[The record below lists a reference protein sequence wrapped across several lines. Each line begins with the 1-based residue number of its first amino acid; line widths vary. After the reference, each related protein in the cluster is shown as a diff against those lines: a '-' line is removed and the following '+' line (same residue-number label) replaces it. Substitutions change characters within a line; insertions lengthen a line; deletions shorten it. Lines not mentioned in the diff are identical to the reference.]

1 MDEKVTKPTIETV
14 LERMNAMEQR
24 LGDRIGALDV
34 SVSER
39 IGAFDVSVSERII
52 ASEQRVGERIDAL
65 EERLDRRLDR
75 MENLITINRSEFLE
89 LRMDY
94 RDVRAQL
101 KEHIPAL
108 R

>member
-24 LGDRIGALDV
+24 LG
-34 SVSER
+34 ER
-39 IGAFDVSVSERII
+39 IS

-101 KEHIPAL
+101 KEHIPTL

>member
-1 MDEKVTKPTIETV
+1 MDENVTKPTIEMV

-24 LGDRIGALDV
+24 LRDRI
-34 SVSER
+34 S
-39 IGAFDVSVSERII
+39 
-52 ASEQRVGERIDAL
+52 ASEQHVGERIDAL
-65 EERLDRRLDR
+65 EERLDTRLDR

-101 KEHIPAL
+101 KEHIPTL

>member
-39 IGAFDVSVSERII
+39 II

-65 EERLDRRLDR
+65 GERLDTRLDR

-101 KEHIPAL
+101 KEHIPTL

>member
-1 MDEKVTKPTIETV
+1 MDENVTKPTIETV

-34 SVSER
+34 SVSDR
-39 IGAFDVSVSERII
+39 IS

>member
-24 LGDRIGALDV
+24 LGDRIGVLDV
-34 SVSER
+34 GVSDR
-39 IGAFDVSVSERII
+39 IS
-52 ASEQRVGERIDAL
+52 ASEQRLGERIDAL
-65 EERLDRRLDR
+65 EERLDTRLDR

-101 KEHIPAL
+101 KEHIPTL

>member
-24 LGDRIGALDV
+24 LGDRISALDI
-34 SVSER
+34 SVSDR
-39 IGAFDVSVSERII
+39 IS
-52 ASEQRVGERIDAL
+52 ASEQRVGGRMDAL
-65 EERLDRRLDR
+65 EERLNTRLDR
-75 MENLITINRSEFLE
+75 IENLITINRSEFLE

-101 KEHIPAL
+101 KEHIPTL